1 MKTKNIFSK
10 QGHGGNISEVI
21 RQYGLSMNEIIDF
34 SASINPLGYPPGL
47 KEYIFLNFDRILHYP
62 DIQNFGLIDSLSSY
76 HNLEKSL
83 IIVANGS
90 TEIIHL
96 LPYIFQGK
104 KAIIISP
111 AFSEYEKSLCV
122 NDYDIKFIKAKESD
136 DFIPDISGVLDCIL
150 NDPPDLLYIA
160 NPNSPAGSLIP
171 LDKIEEL
178 LKGISGT
185 RTRLILD
192 EVFIDFVG
200 EGASAKNFL
209 TSYDN
214 LLIIRSMTKFFGF
227 PGLRLGYLLTSE
239 RMHKRIKHF
248 FPPWSVGSIAQLA
261 GPYSLKQKDYIKKT
275 RKVVDR
281 EREILSHS
289 IELLKDLRPFFSSAN
304 YILIKIEMQGVTALQ
319 LHDIL
324 LKDGII
330 IRDCSTFQDLGD
342 KYFRVAVR
350 LKDENTRLIMS
361 LDKAIK
367 KLK

>member
-1 MKTKNIFSK
+1 M
-10 QGHGGNISEVI
+10 
-21 RQYGLSMNEIIDF
+21 
-34 SASINPLGYPPGL
+34 
-47 KEYIFLNFDRILHYP
+47 
-62 DIQNFGLIDSLSSY
+62 
-76 HNLEKSL
+76 
-83 IIVANGS
+83 
-90 TEIIHL
+90 
-96 LPYIFQGK
+96 
-104 KAIIISP
+104 
-111 AFSEYEKSLCV
+111 
-122 NDYDIKFIKAKESD
+122 
-136 DFIPDISGVLDCIL
+136 
-150 NDPPDLLYIA
+150 
-160 NPNSPAGSLIP
+160 
-171 LDKIEEL
+171 
-178 LKGISGT
+178 
-185 RTRLILD
+185 ILD

-248 FPPWSVGSIAQLA
+248 FPPWSVGSTAQLA